1 MSPMVENGID
11 CIDKYEDWFKGRRI
25 GLITSPSGV
34 NRQLESTISI
44 LHRKYGLS
52 ALYSP
57 EHGVRGDREAGAV
70 VDTYID
76 PYIHVPVYSLYR
88 KDSKRFTGEMLEG
101 VDTVVYDM
109 QDVGTRYYTFIY
121 SMLYAME
128 DCAGYGKEFIVLD
141 RINPLG
147 GTVVEGNVLQ
157 DGYRSFVGG
166 YSLCMRYGLTIGEFA
181 TMAKAEAD
189 GSYDL
194 KVVRCEGW
202 QRDMLFQDTGRVWVM
217 PSMGICSP
225 DTALLYPG
233 MCLFEGT
240 NLSEGR
246 GTTRPFEIMGAP
258 FIDAQYLA
266 DAMNRKGIPGVVFRP
281 VHFTPYASKYKG
293 ELCHGVQVHVV
304 NPQEVRSVTVG
315 ISLLYEIHVAYP
327 EQLEFLPPYKE
338 GSRPFMDLLAG
349 NDRLRG
355 FPVSQQELL
364 ESYAAD
370 AAVFTERKQQYHLY

>member
-1 MSPMVENGID
+1 MSPMVANGID

-44 LHRKYGLS
+44 LHRKFGLS

-70 VDTYID
+70 VDNYID
-76 PYIHVPVYSLYR
+76 SYINVPVYSLYR
-88 KDSKRFTGEMLEG
+88 KDSKRFTREMLEG

-128 DCAGYGKEFIVLD
+128 DCARYGKEFIVLD

-147 GTVVEGNVLQ
+147 GTVVEGNILQ

-166 YSLCMRYGLTIGEFA
+166 YLLCMRYGLTIGEFA
-181 TMAKAEAD
+181 TMAKAEA
-189 GSYDL
+189 GGTYDL

-202 QRDMLFQDTGRVWVM
+202 QRDMLFQDTGCLWVM

-258 FIDAQYLA
+258 FIDAQCLA
-266 DAMNRKGIPGVVFRP
+266 DSMNRKGIPGVVFRP
-281 VHFTPYASKYKG
+281 VHFTPYTSKYKG

-304 NPQEVRSVTVG
+304 NPREVRSVTVG
-315 ISLLYEIHVAYP
+315 VSLLYEIHAAYP
-327 EQLEFLPPYKE
+327 EQLEFLPPHKE
-338 GSRPFMDLLAG
+338 DSRPFMDLLAG